1 MSCGIDLGL
10 NLVKSLTGGLVTQVK
25 GLINTGAG
33 ALATNIN
40 ALKSLANTQLNTI
53 ANSILS
59 SLPLPTSLLP
69 AASLISDMTALIALA
84 NNPAA
89 FASQITNIIK
99 TYGNIPGVDI
109 QGLATDILSGKI
121 NLDNVCSLVPNVEK
135 LITGEIVKKGI
146 IPVPPTLPVLK
157 LPEPPELPK
166 IETVLAGAKIDLEAG
181 LADLFGEDDDLQG
194 E

>member
-1 MSCGIDLGL
+1 MSCGIDLGS

-40 ALKSLANTQLNTI
+40 ALKSLTNTQLNTI

-99 TYGNIPGVDI
+99 TYGDIPGVDI
-109 QGLATDILSGKI
+109 QGLSTDILSGKI
-121 NLDNVCSLVPNVEK
+121 NLD
-135 LITGEIVKKGI
+135 
-146 IPVPPTLPVLK
+146 
-157 LPEPPELPK
+157 
-166 IETVLAGAKIDLEAG
+166 
-181 LADLFGEDDDLQG
+181 
-194 E
+194 

>member
-109 QGLATDILSGKI
+109 QGLATDILSGTQ
-121 NLDNVCSLVPNVEK
+121 
-135 LITGEIVKKGI
+135 IT
-146 IPVPPTLPVLK
+146 
-157 LPEPPELPK
+157 
-166 IETVLAGAKIDLEAG
+166 
-181 LADLFGEDDDLQG
+181 
-194 E
+194 